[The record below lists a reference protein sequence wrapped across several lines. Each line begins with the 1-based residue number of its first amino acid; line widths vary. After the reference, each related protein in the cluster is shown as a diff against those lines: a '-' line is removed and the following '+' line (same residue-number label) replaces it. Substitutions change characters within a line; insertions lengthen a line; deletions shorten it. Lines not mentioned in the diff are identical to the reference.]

1 MADRR
6 AGSATFA
13 SGPILRTALRLCLIV
28 VLAWG
33 LHLLLGWGRARL
45 ETGGTEM
52 AAMMPALFIALLLLY
67 ALLIALP
74 FVPGVEI
81 GLALM
86 MAEGPQAAPWVY
98 LATLLGLSLAFA
110 AGASLPYA
118 LLHNWLVD
126 LRLVRVCRLLH
137 RIEPLDRDAR
147 LALLADSAPNWLGPL
162 TRFRHLVLALLVN
175 VPGNALLGGGGGI
188 LFLAGFSRLFS
199 PLPTIATLA
208 IAVAPVPLLVW
219 SFGIDPTAWLR

>member
-1 MADRR
+1 
-6 AGSATFA
+6 
-13 SGPILRTALRLCLIV
+13 LLRLCLIV
-28 VLAWG
+28 GLAWCF
-33 LHLLLGWGRARL
+33 HLLLGWSRTQL
-45 ETGGTEM
+45 ETGSNGL
-52 AAMMPALFIALLLLY
+52 AAMMPALFMGLLLLY

-74 FVPGVEI
+74 FVPGIEI

-98 LATLLGLSLAFA
+98 LATLLGLALAFA

-118 LLHNWLVD
+118 LLRNWLVD
-126 LRLVRVCRLLH
+126 LRLVRICRLLD
-137 RIEPLDRDAR
+137 RLEPLDRDAR
-147 LALLADSAPNWLGPL
+147 LALLVDHAPNWLGPL

-175 VPGNALLGGGGGI
+175 LPGNALLGGGGGI

-199 PLPTIATLA
+199 TLPTIATLA
-208 IAVAPVPLLVW
+208 VAVAPVPLLVW